1 MSPFPNRFN
10 PPQSGRKYEQDEIGI
25 RLAPRCFGDDVA
37 RNGMLGVG
45 DSNGKILGN
54 RGVEKRE
61 IEDLR
66 TGKKTTENKEKGK
79 WKIRG

>member
-25 RLAPRCFGDDVA
+25 RLAPRWFGDDVA
-37 RNGMLGVG
+37 RNGLLGVG

-54 RGVEKRE
+54 RGVENRE

-66 TGKKTTENKEKGK
+66 IGKKTIEKKAKGNGK
-79 WKIRG
+79 

>member
-37 RNGMLGVG
+37 RNRLLGVG
-45 DSNGKILGN
+45 DSNSNPLDSRKEGSREKGN
-54 RGVEKRE
+54 RGLENREK
-61 IEDLR
+61 
-66 TGKKTTENKEKGK
+66 NN
-79 WKIRG
+79 

>member
-37 RNGMLGVG
+37 RNGLLGEG
-45 DSNGKILGN
+45 YSNGKILGN
-54 RGVEKRE
+54 RGVE
-61 IEDLR
+61 DLR
-66 TGKKTTENKEKGK
+66 TGKKTTANKEKGVGELK
-79 WKIRG
+79 RWK

>member
-1 MSPFPNRFN
+1 M
-10 PPQSGRKYEQDEIGI
+10 
-25 RLAPRCFGDDVA
+25 
-37 RNGMLGVG
+37 NGLLGVG

-54 RGVEKRE
+54 RGVGKRE

>member
-37 RNGMLGVG
+37 RNGLLGVG

-54 RGVEKRE
+54 RGVEKRD

-66 TGKKTTENKEKGK
+66 TGKKQLKIKKKGNGK
-79 WKIRG
+79 

>member
-37 RNGMLGVG
+37 RNELLGVG

-54 RGVEKRE
+54 RGVENRDYRGLEKRE
-61 IEDLR
+61 
-66 TGKKTTENKEKGK
+66 KNN
-79 WKIRG
+79 